1 VFTEVPNVK
10 WDEVGGLDEIKQT
23 LREAVEWPLKYA
35 ERFAYAKATPPKG
48 VLLTG
53 APGTG
58 KTLVA
63 KALASESG
71 INFITVK
78 GPEILS
84 KWVGESERGIREI
97 FKKARQAAP
106 CIIFFDEIDAIVPKR
121 GQGGG
126 SANVSERM
134 VGQFLLELDS
144 IDELNGVLVLGASNR
159 PDLIDPAL
167 LRPGRFDMVVELPL
181 PDQETRRAILEIHC
195 RGRHLG
201 GNISLEKLAD
211 TTEELTGAELGA
223 LCRHAAMLAIRDSIE
238 RDGGKAFSPFAIEH
252 HHFEAARTLL
262 G

>member
-1 VFTEVPNVK
+1 
-10 WDEVGGLDEIKQT
+10 
-23 LREAVEWPLKYA
+23 
-35 ERFAYAKATPPKG
+35 
-48 VLLTG
+48 
-53 APGTG
+53 
-58 KTLVA
+58 
-63 KALASESG
+63 
-71 INFITVK
+71 
-78 GPEILS
+78 
-84 KWVGESERGIREI
+84 
-97 FKKARQAAP
+97 
-106 CIIFFDEIDAIVPKR
+106 
-121 GQGGG
+121 
-126 SANVSERM
+126 M

-144 IDELNGVLVLGASNR
+144 IDELNGVLVLGATNR